1 MEVYR
6 TPEARFD
13 GIAGFD
19 YEPRYRQV
27 GELRL
32 AHVEAGEGRP
42 VLMLHG
48 EPAWSF
54 IYRKLFPPI
63 MDAGYRCIAA
73 DHAGFGR
80 SDKPLDPG
88 WYDIERYVNLTAKL
102 LEDLDL
108 TELTLVV
115 HDWGGPVGARLA
127 LEHRERIARMVILDT
142 TLDPKEV
149 WMNDSWVRFRELV
162 EHTEDLPIGQIM
174 RLTCARGLADDVI
187 AAYDAPFPDV
197 AAQGGAHGLALSTAR
212 TLETPPETHRLYD
225 ALRNDSL
232 PVLMLWG
239 ELDAVLTLATGQRLA
254 SAIGRRIDHVIPGA
268 GHGLQEDQG
277 ELLGALI
284 ADWLRDP

>member
-6 TPEARFD
+6 TPDARFD
-13 GIAGFD
+13 GIPGFD

-27 GELRL
+27 GDLRL
-32 AHVEAGEGRP
+32 AHVEAGEGPP

-88 WYDIERYVNLTAKL
+88 WYGIERYVELTATL
-102 LEDLDL
+102 LDDLDL
-108 TELTLVV
+108 TDLTLVI
-115 HDWGGPVGARLA
+115 HDWGGPVGAWLA
-127 LEHRERIARMVILDT
+127 LTHRDRIARMVILDT
-142 TLDPKEV
+142 ALDPKEV
-149 WMNDSWVRFRELV
+149 WMNDSWVRFREMV
-162 EHTEDLPIGQIM
+162 ESTEDLPIGQIM
-174 RLTCARGLADDVI
+174 RLTCARELAEDVI
-187 AAYDAPFPDV
+187 AAYDAPFPEV
-197 AAQGGAHGLALSTAR
+197 AAQGGAHGLALSTPR
-212 TLETPPETHRLYD
+212 TVVTPPATSRLYD
-225 ALRNDSL
+225 ALRDDPL

-277 ELLGALI
+277 ELVGSLI
-284 ADWLRDP
+284 ADWLP

>member
-13 GIAGFD
+13 GIPGFD

-27 GELRL
+27 GDLRL
-32 AHVEAGEGRP
+32 AYVEAGEGPP

-88 WYDIERYVNLTAKL
+88 WYDIERYVELTARL

-142 TLDPKEV
+142 ALDPKEV

-162 EHTEDLPIGQIM
+162 ERTEDLPIGQIM
-174 RLTCARGLADDVI
+174 RLTCARDLAGDVI
-187 AAYDAPFPDV
+187 AAYDAPFPEV

-232 PVLMLWG
+232 PVLILWA

-277 ELLGALI
+277 ELVGSLI
-284 ADWLRDP
+284 ADWLRDT

>member
-13 GIAGFD
+13 GISGFD

-32 AHVEAGEGRP
+32 AHVEAGDGPP

-54 IYRKLFPPI
+54 IYRKLFAPI

-88 WYDIERYVNLTAKL
+88 WYGVERYVELTATL

-108 TELTLVV
+108 TDLTLVV

-142 TLDPKEV
+142 ALDPKEV

-162 EHTEDLPIGQIM
+162 ERTEDLPIGQIM
-174 RLTCARGLADDVI
+174 RLTCARDLADDVI
-187 AAYDAPFPDV
+187 AAYNAPFPEV

-212 TLETPPETHRLYD
+212 TLETPRETRQLYD

-239 ELDAVLTLATGQRLA
+239 ELDAVLTLTTGQRLA

-277 ELLGALI
+277 ELVGSLI
-284 ADWLRDP
+284 ADWLP

>member
-6 TPEARFD
+6 TPEARFE
-13 GIAGFD
+13 GIRGFD

-27 GELRL
+27 GDLRL
-32 AHVEAGEGRP
+32 AHVEVGEGPP

-88 WYDIERYVNLTAKL
+88 WYDIDRYVELTSTL

-162 EHTEDLPIGQIM
+162 ERTEDLPIGQIM
-174 RLTCARGLADDVI
+174 RLTCARDLPDNVI
-187 AAYDAPFPDV
+187 AAYNAPFPEV

-212 TLETPPETHRLYD
+212 TLETPPETHQLYD
-225 ALRNDSL
+225 ALRDDPL

-277 ELLGALI
+277 ELVGSLI
-284 ADWLRDP
+284 ADWLP

>member
-13 GIAGFD
+13 GIPGFD

-27 GELRL
+27 GDLRL
-32 AHVEAGEGRP
+32 AHVEAGDGPP

-54 IYRKLFPPI
+54 IYRKLFPPLL
-63 MDAGYRCIAA
+63 DAGYRCIAA

-88 WYDIERYVNLTAKL
+88 WYDIERYVELTAEL

-142 TLDPKEV
+142 ALDPKEV

-162 EHTEDLPIGQIM
+162 ERTEDLPIGQIM
-174 RLTCARGLADDVI
+174 RLTCARELAEDVI
-187 AAYDAPFPDV
+187 AAYNAPFPEV

-225 ALRNDSL
+225 ALRDDPL

-254 SAIGRRIDHVIPGA
+254 SAIGRRIDHVIPDA

-277 ELLGALI
+277 ELVGSLI
-284 ADWLRDP
+284 ADWLP